1 MTPKEKAVEL
11 YEKYY
16 YITPSA
22 IDSDFTD
29 SFVLKSALIL
39 VNEMLDTINQLTLEY
54 DYWLD
59 VKREIINL

>member
-16 YITPSA
+16 YITPST

-39 VNEMLDTINQLTLEY
+39 VNEMLNTLNQLTLEY
-54 DYWLD
+54 DYWID